1 MPTKH
6 EITDSIAKIAK
17 KLGRAPTQKEF
28 NSLSSTS
35 VHYALQ
41 HFRTW
46 NAAVKAAGVPPYA
59 LNTKHDDHALLEDWG
74 KAVRR
79 HRRVPVRSLYER
91 EGEFNASTLEKRFGS
106 WSGLSEVFRK
116 FARTKPE
123 WRDVLDILST
133 QSSPNRPQPQTP
145 QRPNGGSGSTSSLP
159 QREPR
164 HAPRKGGLTYGTPT
178 RFRWLRHEPLNEQGV
193 VLLFGLLAKS
203 LGYIVDHVQTSFPD
217 CEALRQIAPG
227 RWQRVRIEF
236 ELESKN
242 FRAHRHSE
250 TGCDMIVCWRHNWL
264 ECPKQIEVLELSRI
278 IQPRSLR
285 KDCLPSSP

>member
-1 MPTKH
+1 MPNKKQ
-6 EITDSIAKIAK
+6 ITDSIAKIAK
-17 KLGRAPTQKEF
+17 KLGRAPSQKEF
-28 NSLSSTS
+28 NRLSSTS

-46 NAAVKAAGVPPYA
+46 NAAVKAAGVLPYA
-59 LNTKHDDHALLEDWG
+59 LNTRHDDHALLEDLG
-74 KAVRR
+74 KAIRR
-79 HRRVPVRSLYER
+79 HRHFPSRRTYER
-91 EGEFNASTLEKRFGS
+91 EGGFNPTTLEKRFGS
-106 WSGLSEVFRK
+106 WSGLAQVFHN
-116 FARTKPE
+116 FARSKPE
-123 WRDVLDILST
+123 WRDVLAILST
-133 QSSPNRPQPQTP
+133 QSPPNRPQPQTP
-145 QRPNGGSGSTSSLP
+145 QRPNGPGSTSSLP
-159 QREPR
+159 PREPR
-164 HAPRKGGLTYGTPT
+164 HAPRTGRLTYGNPT

-203 LGYIVDHVQTSFPD
+203 LGYVIDHVQTSFPD

-236 ELESKN
+236 ERESKN

-250 TGCDMIVCWRHNWL
+250 SGCDIIVCWRHNWL

-285 KDCLPSSP
+285 KPSPPA